1 MGGKGERRVRA
12 LRGVESFDS
21 MALTPGSKLG
31 SYSILD
37 RLGSGGMGEV
47 HRAHDTR
54 LGREVAVKVL
64 PDEFCRDPDRVLRFE
79 REARMLAALNHPAVA
94 AIYGLEEADGQKF
107 IVMELVRGETLSEKL
122 SQGSL
127 PLGEALAIAGQIAE
141 GLEAAHEHGIIHRD
155 LKPANIKVTP
165 EGRVKVLDLGLAK
178 AFDTKDSGA
187 GSDPSLSPTVVME
200 RTQPG
205 VILGTAEFMSPEQ
218 ARGKS
223 VDKRTDI
230 WAFGCIL
237 YELLTGRRAFTGE
250 TVTDVLVA
258 IVTTEPR
265 WDLVP
270 ATTPDRIR
278 ELLGR
283 CLQKDPARRLRD
295 IGDARMEIEEARAD
309 VAPPRARSGPG
320 ASPPDL
326 PSEPS
331 RSGSRRALAAGTLL
345 IALAAVGTWFTLRP
359 RPAGPLPGRKYLAV
373 LPFKDLSETP
383 GGGLIGD
390 GFVETVSARL
400 SGVSGIQVVT
410 PTASITASDKSSEI
424 HRIAKDLGA
433 NLLLRGT
440 YQRQGERV
448 RITYSVFNT
457 ADGMQIAA
465 ETLDGSASDLFDI
478 QDRLAE
484 QVAASLRLPG
494 TPRRPARP
502 TGLETGSEQER
513 YLSAIG
519 NLQRYDRPERIAEA
533 IRLLEALAAGRPS
546 AALVH
551 ASLGRAYLY
560 QFNLTRDRKWVALA
574 AAACDRARSLHLDSP
589 EVNVTLGELYLR
601 TGKPIEALAAYQRAR
616 AAQPDNFEAT
626 LGLARAQNASGD
638 PTRAEETYKRAI
650 ALQPAYFGG
659 YSMLAGF
666 YFTRGR
672 WAEAA
677 DMFGRV
683 TRLTPDNARGFANL
697 GASYFAL
704 GRFDRA
710 LEEFQ
715 KSVALQPTDLA
726 YSNIGTAQ
734 YYLGR
739 FAESAEA
746 FEKAVALAPSH
757 YMGWTNLGDALRMI
771 PGREAKA
778 SQAYE
783 KGIVL
788 ARAELATNP
797 DDHQVHSLL
806 AVGLAKTGRGAE
818 ARSHLGKSLASGE
831 NNPEILFN
839 AAVVAN
845 RAGRPDE
852 AVGFLGQAVRAGF
865 NAAVIVN
872 EPELANLKKRADFDR
887 VVRGSGE
894 ASR

>member
-1 MGGKGERRVRA
+1 
-12 LRGVESFDS
+12 
-21 MALTPGSKLG
+21 MALTPGLKLG
-31 SYSILD
+31 FYSILD

-54 LGREVAVKVL
+54 LGREVAVKAL
-64 PDEFCRDPDRVLRFE
+64 PDEFSRDPERVLRFE

-107 IVMELVRGETLSEKL
+107 IVMELVLGETLSEKL
-122 SQGSL
+122 SNGSM
-127 PLGEALAIAGQIAE
+127 PLGEALGIAGQIAE
-141 GLEAAHEHGIIHRD
+141 GLAAAHERGIIHRD

-178 AFDTKDSGA
+178 AFDTKETGS
-187 GSDPSLSPTVVME
+187 GSDPSLSPTVVMD
-200 RTQPG
+200 RTEPG

-218 ARGKS
+218 ARGKA

-250 TVTDVLVA
+250 TATDVLVA

-265 WDLVP
+265 WELLP
-270 ATTPDRIR
+270 STTPDRVR

-295 IGDARMEIEEARAD
+295 IGDARMEIEEALSD
-309 VAPPRARSGPG
+309 LAPPRGRSGPG
-320 ASPPDL
+320 APPPSPPEDR
-326 PSEPS
+326 EAPS
-331 RSGSRRALAAGTLL
+331 RRTPGSRRVLATGVVLL
-345 IALAAVGTWFTLRP
+345 ALAAVGIWLTLRP
-359 RPAGPLPGRKYLAV
+359 RPAGSLPGRKYLAV
-373 LPFKDLSETP
+373 LPFKDLSATP
-383 GGGLIGD
+383 GGQRIGD

-424 HRIAKDLGA
+424 HRIARDLGA

-457 ADGMQIAA
+457 GDGVQIAA
-465 ETLDGSASDLFDI
+465 DSLDGSASDLFDI

-484 QVAASLRLPG
+484 QVAASLRLPS
-494 TPRRPARP
+494 TPRLRSRP
-502 TGLETGSEQER
+502 TGLETASEQER
-513 YLSAIG
+513 YLQAIG
-519 NLQRYDRPERIAEA
+519 NLQRYDKAERIDEA
-533 IRLLEALAAGRPS
+533 IRLLEALASERPS
-546 AALVH
+546 SGLVQ
-551 ASLGRAYLY
+551 ASLGRAYV
-560 QFNLTRDRKWVALA
+560 QKFNLTRDRRWVDLA
-574 AAACDRARSLHLDSP
+574 TSSGDRARSLLPDSP

-601 TGKPIEALAAYQRAR
+601 TGKGPEAVTAYRRALAA
-616 AAQPDNFEAT
+616 QPNNFEAT
-626 LGLARAQNASGD
+626 LGLARAQNTSGK
-638 PTRAEETYKRAI
+638 PSRSEETYKKAI
-650 ALQPAYFGG
+650 DLQPAYFGG
-659 YSMLAGF
+659 YSALGGF
-666 YFTRGR
+666 YFTHGR
-672 WAEAA
+672 WAAA
-677 DMFGRV
+677 AEMFRKV
-683 TRLTPDNARGFANL
+683 TQLTPDNARAFANL
-697 GASYFAL
+697 GACYFAL
-704 GRFDRA
+704 GHFDRA
-710 LEEFQ
+710 LDVFQ

-726 YSNIGTAQ
+726 FSNIGTAQ

-739 FAESAEA
+739 YPDSAAA
-746 FEKAVALAPSH
+746 FEKAVALGPSH
-757 YMGWTNLGDALRMI
+757 YMSWANLGDALRMI

-783 KGIVL
+783 KGIAL

-797 DDHQVHSLL
+797 DDSQIHSYL
-806 AVGLAKTGRGAE
+806 ALCLAKTGRAAE
-818 ARSHLGKSLASGE
+818 ARNHLGKSLASGADS
-831 NNPEILFN
+831 PELLFN

-852 AVGFLGQAVRAGF
+852 AVGFLAGALRAGF
-865 NAAVIVN
+865 NAAVIRN
-872 EPELANLKKRADFDR
+872 EPELANLRKRADFEK
-887 VVRGSGE
+887 VVRQGGE

>member
-1 MGGKGERRVRA
+1 
-12 LRGVESFDS
+12 

-37 RLGSGGMGEV
+37 RIGSGGMGEV
-47 HRAHDTR
+47 HRAHDDR
-54 LGREVAVKVL
+54 LGREVAVKAL
-64 PDEFCRDPDRVLRFE
+64 PEEFSRDPDRVLRFE

-122 SQGSL
+122 SKGPL
-127 PLGEALAIAGQIAE
+127 PLGEALGIAGQIAE

-178 AFDTKDSGA
+178 AFDTKESGPE
-187 GSDPSLSPTVVME
+187 SDPSLSPTVVME
-200 RTQPG
+200 GTQPG

-218 ARGKS
+218 ARGKAI
-223 VDKRTDI
+223 DKRTDI

-270 ATTPDRIR
+270 AATPDRVR

-295 IGDARMEIEEARAD
+295 VGDARMEIEEARAD

-320 ASPPDL
+320 AVPSLPAEPPM
-326 PSEPS
+326 EPS
-331 RSGSRRALAAGTLL
+331 RSTAGSRRALAAGILL
-345 IALAAVGTWFTLRP
+345 LVLAAVGTWFTLRP
-359 RPAGPLPGRKYLAV
+359 RPAGPVPGRKYLAV
-373 LPFKDLSETP
+373 LPFKDLSATP
-383 GGGLIGD
+383 GGRLIGD

-424 HRIAKDLGA
+424 HRIARDLGA

-484 QVAASLRLPG
+484 HVAASLRLPA

-502 TGLETGSEQER
+502 TGLETGGQQER
-513 YLSAIG
+513 YLSAVG
-519 NLQRYDRPERIAEA
+519 HLQRYDRPERIAEG
-533 IRLLEALAAGRPS
+533 IRLLEALAAERPS

-551 ASLGRAYLY
+551 ASLGRAYLH

-574 AAACDRARSLHLDSP
+574 ASACDRARSLNPDSP
-589 EVNVTLGELYLR
+589 DVNVTQGELDLR
-601 TGKPIEALAAYQRAR
+601 TGRPLEAMSAFERALAA
-616 AAQPDNFEAT
+616 QPNNFEAT
-626 LGLARAQNASGD
+626 TGLARAQNAGGD
-638 PTRAEETYKRAI
+638 PGRAEETYKRAI

-659 YSMLAGF
+659 YSTLAGF
-666 YFTRGR
+666 YFTHGR
-672 WAEAA
+672 FAEAA
-677 DMFGRV
+677 AMFDRV
-683 TRLTPDNARGFANL
+683 TRLTPDNARAFANL

-704 GRFDRA
+704 GHFDRA
-710 LEEFQ
+710 LEVFQ
-715 KSVALQPTDLA
+715 KSVGLQPTDLA

-739 FAESAEA
+739 FPESAAA
-746 FEKAVALAPSH
+746 FEKAVALSPSH

-783 KGIVL
+783 KGIAL

-797 DDHQVHSLL
+797 DDHQVHSQL
-806 AVGLAKTGRGAE
+806 ALGLAKTGRASE
-818 ARSHLGKSLASGE
+818 ARKHLGKALASGE
-831 NNPEILFN
+831 NSPEILFN

-852 AVGFLGQAVRAGF
+852 AVGFLAGALRAGL
-865 NAAVIVN
+865 NAAVIRN
-872 EPELANLKKRADFDR
+872 EPELANLRKRADFEK
-887 VVRGSGE
+887 VVR
-894 ASR
+894 

>member
-1 MGGKGERRVRA
+1 
-12 LRGVESFDS
+12 

-37 RLGSGGMGEV
+37 RIGSGGMGEV

-54 LGREVAVKVL
+54 LGREVAVKAL
-64 PDEFCRDPDRVLRFE
+64 PDEFSRDPERVLRFE
-79 REARMLAALNHPAVA
+79 REARMLAALNHPAIA

-122 SQGSL
+122 AHGTL
-127 PLGEALAIAGQIAE
+127 ALAEALGIARQIAE
-141 GLEAAHEHGIIHRD
+141 GLEAAHEQGIIHRD

-178 AFDTKDSGA
+178 AFDTKESGA
-187 GSDPSLSPTVVME
+187 GSDPSLSPTIVME
-200 RTQPG
+200 GTQPG

-223 VDKRTDI
+223 IDKRTDI

-250 TVTDVLVA
+250 TATDVLVA

-270 ATTPDRIR
+270 PTTPDRVR

-295 IGDARMEIEEARAD
+295 IGDARMEIEEALAD
-309 VAPPRARSGPG
+309 VAPPRGKSGPG
-320 ASPPDL
+320 AVLPPPEEVSL
-326 PSEPS
+326 EPS
-331 RSGSRRALAAGTLL
+331 RPSSGSRRALAAGVVLL
-345 IALAAVGTWFTLRP
+345 VLAAVGTWYTLRP
-359 RPAGPLPGRKYLAV
+359 RPAGPVPGRKYLAV
-373 LPFKDLSETP
+373 LPFKDLSATP
-383 GGGLIGD
+383 GGRLIGD

-410 PTASITASDKSSEI
+410 PTASIIASDKSNEI
-424 HRIAKDLGA
+424 HRIARDLGA

-457 ADGMQIAA
+457 ADGTQIAA
-465 ETLDGSASDLFDI
+465 EKLDGSASDLFDI
-478 QDRLAE
+478 QDQLAE
-484 QVAASLRLPG
+484 HVAASLRLPA
-494 TPRRPARP
+494 TPRRRARP
-502 TGLETGSEQER
+502 TGLETASEQER

-533 IRLLEALAAGRPS
+533 IRLLETLAAERPS

-560 QFNLTRDRKWVALA
+560 QFNLTREPKWVALA
-574 AAACDRARSLHLDSP
+574 ASACDRARSLLPDLP

-601 TGKPIEALAAYQRAR
+601 TGRPREALAAYQRALS
-616 AAQPDNFEAT
+616 AQPNNFDAT
-626 LGLARAQNASGD
+626 LGLARAQDSSGD
-638 PTRAEETYKRAI
+638 PGRAEETYKRAI

-659 YSMLAGF
+659 YSTLAGF
-666 YFTRGR
+666 YFNHGR

-677 DMFGRV
+677 DTFGRV
-683 TRLTPDNARGFANL
+683 TRMTPDNVRAFANL

-710 LEEFQ
+710 LEVFQ
-715 KSVALQPTDLA
+715 KSVELQPTDLA

-739 FAESAEA
+739 FPESAAA
-746 FEKAVALAPSH
+746 FEKAVALAPSQH
-757 YMGWTNLGDALRMI
+757 TGWTNLGDALRMI

-783 KGIVL
+783 KGIAL
-788 ARAELATNP
+788 ARTELATNP
-797 DDHQVHSLL
+797 EDSQVHSQL
-806 AVGLAKTGRGAE
+806 ALGFAKTGRAAE
-818 ARSHLGKSLASGE
+818 ARRHLGKSLAADE
-831 NNPEILFN
+831 NSSPQILFN

-845 RAGRPDE
+845 RTGRPDE

-865 NAAVIVN
+865 SAAVIRN
-872 EPELANLKKRADFDR
+872 EPELANLKKRADFEQ
-887 VVRGSGE
+887 VVR
-894 ASR
+894 